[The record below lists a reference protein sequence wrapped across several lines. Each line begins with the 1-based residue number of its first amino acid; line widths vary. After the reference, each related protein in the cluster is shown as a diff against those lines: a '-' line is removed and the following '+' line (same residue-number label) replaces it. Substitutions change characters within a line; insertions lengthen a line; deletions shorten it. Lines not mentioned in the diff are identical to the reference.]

1 MSASDKSN
9 NIPSADTVQMVISDV
24 DGTLLDA
31 HHRFHE
37 RTYRAMSYI
46 RQTRPDFPIVLAT
59 GKQRSAVDLIRIPL
73 GLDAFPAAHVNGC
86 ILYNEGKVV
95 SAEYLKPEVV
105 MEVVDATKHNS
116 NIANVVYDDQKV
128 YILTPGRED
137 MKNVKR
143 LEEIGEKVDW
153 TLSCEDAKAKV
164 LSGEIKVIKMAV
176 CEDPDKL
183 DVVRDILK
191 PFPKDKFTTTQALAY
206 CIELIPSSCNKGTAL
221 QTITTKILPHIKNE
235 NVIAFGDG
243 QNDLTMF
250 GVAGWS
256 VAVKNGM
263 QIAIDNARAVSRV
276 GNDQGAVGEVLERVF
291 NIPEDYTP
299 PEYKF

>member
-1 MSASDKSN
+1 MSATDKSD

-31 HHRFHE
+31 HHRFHF

-73 GLDAFPAAHVNGC
+73 G
-86 ILYNEGKVV
+86 KVV
-95 SAEYLKPEVV
+95 SAEYLEPSVV
-105 MEVVDATKHNS
+105 MEVVEATKHNP
-116 NIANVVYDDQKV
+116 NIANVVYDDQNV

-137 MKNVKR
+137 LKNVKR
-143 LEEIGEKVDW
+143 LEEIGEKVVW
-153 TLSCEDAKAKV
+153 SMPFEEAKAKV

-221 QTITTKILPHIKNE
+221 QTITSKILPHIKNE

-276 GNDQGAVGEVLERVF
+276 GNDEGAVGEVLERVF